1 MIRHRR
7 ALLGA
12 AVLIAALVWRAWPT
26 SLVHRDTGRGGL
38 QPSSALR
45 RAFEAGV
52 DSLSSALDSLAPAVQ
67 SADVELARRR
77 FRMARRAYKHQEV
90 LLAYYTPSTMSILN
104 GPVAE
109 DDDAPPRPLGELAA
123 FQRVER
129 VLFDPAAPDAAARDS
144 AHRDVL
150 YMRDAVAHFRALT
163 GYLDVRELA
172 FLDAARTELAR
183 VSVLS
188 LAEVDSDESGDAVI
202 ESADALDGI
211 RALAR
216 VAAHERTSRAPAE
229 AWTQLDVAIA
239 RAATRLRA
247 EPNVETLDRLDFL
260 AGFAEPMGRA
270 IARTRGALG
279 PVDVGL
285 RVVWRP
291 DAATMFDAG
300 ALDASAYAPDFA
312 VRASPQAIALGER
325 LFNDRRL
332 SGPQTQSCA
341 SCHVPSLAFTDG
353 LVRHA
358 ALGTRDTRVARN
370 TPTLLNVALHP
381 AFFAD
386 DRARTLE
393 DQVGAVLAS
402 PTEMA
407 SSAET
412 ATTRIAGDTSYRR
425 AFAAVIPAGQG
436 ALVTS
441 ATLRAVLATYVRSL
455 VRLDSRFDRA
465 VRGDATALT
474 GAERH
479 GFTVFMGKA
488 RCGTCHFAPLFSG
501 AAPPD
506 LVRSEPEIIG
516 VPVRD
521 VARGAAID
529 PDSGRAG
536 VDHIAEHLHAF
547 KVPTLRNVARTAPY
561 MHNGVFASLEQVVD
575 FYDRG
580 GGLGIGASVPAQTLS
595 SRPLHL
601 TPAERSDLLAFLR
614 SLTDRDPDRP

>member
-26 SLVHRDTGRGGL
+26 SLVHRDAGRGGL

-52 DSLSSALDSLAPAVQ
+52 DSLIVALDSLAPAVQ
-67 SADVELARRR
+67 GADADVARRR
-77 FRMARRAYKHQEV
+77 FRVARRAYKHQEV

-129 VLFDPAAPDAAARDS
+129 ALFAPVAPGAATRDS
-144 AHRDVL
+144 ARRDVVQ
-150 YMRDAVAHFRALT
+150 MRDAVLYFRALT
-163 GYLDVRELA
+163 GYLDVRELT

-211 RALAR
+211 RAFAR
-216 VAAHERTSRAPAE
+216 VAAGKGSGAPAE
-229 AWTQLDVAIA
+229 SWTTLDAAIA
-239 RAATRLRA
+239 RAAARLRA
-247 EPNVETLDRLDFL
+247 EPSVDSLDRIDFL
-260 AGFAEPMGRA
+260 AEFAEPVGRA
-270 IARTRGALG
+270 IARTRAALG

-291 DAATMFDAG
+291 DAPTMFDAG

-312 VRASPQAIALGER
+312 VRATPQAIALGER

-407 SSAET
+407 SSAEI
-412 ATTRIAGDTSYRR
+412 ATTRVAGDTSYRR

-436 ALVTS
+436 PPVTS

-465 VRGDATALT
+465 VRGDTSALT

-536 VDHIAEHLHAF
+536 VDHVAEHLHAF